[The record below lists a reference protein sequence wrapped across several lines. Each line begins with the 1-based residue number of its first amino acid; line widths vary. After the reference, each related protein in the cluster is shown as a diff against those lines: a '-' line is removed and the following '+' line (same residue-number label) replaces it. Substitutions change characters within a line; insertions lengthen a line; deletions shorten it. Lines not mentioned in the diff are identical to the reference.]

1 MTIVATVTTVGAK
14 TNAAEIT
21 AADQADIDSTP
32 GNAAAE
38 DDRDTAVVTPPQIDL
53 SLTKTVNGGAT
64 ATANKNQNVTFV
76 ITVSNAAGQS
86 NATGV
91 QVTDLLPAGMTF
103 VSANASQGSYVSGTG
118 VWTVGTVNTGA
129 SATLTV
135 VATVT
140 TSTQK
145 VNTAAVTAADQG
157 DIDSTPGN
165 QATTPNEDD
174 TASATVNPNV
184 ADLSLTKTVDN
195 ATPNKNQNVTFTVT
209 LANGGP
215 AAATNVTVLDLLP
228 TGFTFV
234 SANAT
239 SGTYTAATGQWVVA
253 SLNSAANATLTI
265 VATPTSAG
273 AKVNTAAVTA
283 SDQFDNDSTP
293 GNQATTPNE
302 DDTASA
308 TVTPVATDLNV
319 TKTVDDDSPD
329 QGDDITFTITV
340 NNTSAVNATN
350 VVLTDLLPA
359 GLAFVSANASQGSY
373 VAGTGLWTIG
383 TVNANSSV
391 TLTVV
396 ATVTNKATKVN
407 TAQITSLD
415 QFDSDSTPGNSVAGE
430 DDQASVTIE
439 PFLLSKR
446 LSVVR

>member
-1 MTIVATVTTVGAK
+1 
-14 TNAAEIT
+14 
-21 AADQADIDSTP
+21 
-32 GNAAAE
+32 
-38 DDRDTAVVTPPQIDL
+38 
-53 SLTKTVNGGAT
+53 
-64 ATANKNQNVTFV
+64 
-76 ITVSNAAGQS
+76 
-86 NATGV
+86 
-91 QVTDLLPAGMTF
+91 
-103 VSANASQGSYVSGTG
+103 
-118 VWTVGTVNTGA
+118 
-129 SATLTV
+129 
-135 VATVT
+135 
-140 TSTQK
+140 
-145 VNTAAVTAADQG
+145 
-157 DIDSTPGN
+157 
-165 QATTPNEDD
+165 
-174 TASATVNPNV
+174 
-184 ADLSLTKTVDN
+184 
-195 ATPNKNQNVTFTVT
+195 
-209 LANGGP
+209 
-215 AAATNVTVLDLLP
+215 
-228 TGFTFV
+228 
-234 SANAT
+234 
-239 SGTYTAATGQWVVA
+239 
-253 SLNSAANATLTI
+253 
-265 VATPTSAG
+265 
-273 AKVNTAAVTA
+273 VNTAAVTA